1 MLSVAQAAK
10 MLHVSATRVRTL
22 IKKGTLPA
30 TKVGNSWCL
39 EEKDVLQRTM
49 NRPKAGRPRS
59 GSDEGAGWDDS
70 GISEADMES
79 LESSVREGHDLY
91 IACKDYF
98 QYRPGMDVIA
108 SAKSAEE
115 ASFYMAVADFF
126 LQQKQKELVERGV
139 F

>member
-1 MLSVAQAAK
+1 MLSVAQAAE
-10 MLHVSATRVRTL
+10 MLHISATRVRAL

-39 EEKDVLQRTM
+39 EEKDVLRRTM
-49 NRPKAGRPRS
+49 DRPKAGRPRS
-59 GSDEGAGWDDS
+59 SSDEGAGWDDS
-70 GISEADMES
+70 GVIEAD
-79 LESSVREGHDLY
+79 LESSVREGHNLY
-91 IACKDYF
+91 MACKEYF
-98 QYRPGMDVIA
+98 RYRPDIDVIA

>member
-1 MLSVAQAAK
+1 MLSVSQAAEA
-10 MLHVSATRVRTL
+10 LHVSTTRVRAL
-22 IKKGTLPA
+22 ISKGVLPA

-49 NRPKAGRPRS
+49 DRPKAGRPRS
-59 GSDEGAGWDDS
+59 GSDEGAGWS
-70 GISEADMES
+70 YTGINEADLES
-79 LESSVREGHDLY
+79 LESSVREGHSLY
-91 IACKDYF
+91 MACKDYF
-98 QYRPGMDVIA
+98 QYRPEMDVIA

>member
-1 MLSVAQAAK
+1 MLSVVQAAE
-10 MLHVSATRVRTL
+10 MLHVSATRVRAL

-39 EEKDVLQRTM
+39 EEKDVLRRTM

-59 GSDEGAGWDDS
+59 GSDEGTGWDDS
-70 GISEADMES
+70 GVIEAD
-79 LESSVREGHDLY
+79 LESSVREGHNLY
-91 IACKDYF
+91 MACKDYF
-98 QYRPGMDVIA
+98 RYRPGMDVIA

>member
-1 MLSVAQAAK
+1 MLSVVQAAE
-10 MLHVSATRVRTL
+10 MLHVSATRVRAL

-49 NRPKAGRPRS
+49 DRPKAGRPRS
-59 GSDEGAGWDDS
+59 GTDEGAEWDDS
-70 GISEADMES
+70 GVIEAD
-79 LESSVREGHDLY
+79 LESSVREGHNLY
-91 IACKDYF
+91 MACKDYF
-98 QYRPGMDVIA
+98 RYRPGMDVIA

>member
-1 MLSVAQAAK
+1 MLSVVQAAE
-10 MLHVSATRVRTL
+10 MLHVSATRVRAL

-39 EEKDVLQRTM
+39 EEKDVLRRTM

-59 GSDEGAGWDDS
+59 GSDESTGWDDS
-70 GISEADMES
+70 GVIEAD
-79 LESSVREGHDLY
+79 LESSVREGHNLY
-91 IACKDYF
+91 MACKDYF
-98 QYRPGMDVIA
+98 RYRPGMDVIA

>member
-1 MLSVAQAAK
+1 MLSVSQAAE
-10 MLHVSATRVRTL
+10 MLHVSATRVRAL
-22 IKKGTLPA
+22 IKKGTLSA

-49 NRPKAGRPRS
+49 DRPKAGRPCL
-59 GSDEGAGWDDS
+59 GSNEGAEWNDS
-70 GISEADMES
+70 DPAETD
-79 LESSVREGHDLY
+79 LESSAQEGHDLY
-91 IACKDYF
+91 TACKDYF